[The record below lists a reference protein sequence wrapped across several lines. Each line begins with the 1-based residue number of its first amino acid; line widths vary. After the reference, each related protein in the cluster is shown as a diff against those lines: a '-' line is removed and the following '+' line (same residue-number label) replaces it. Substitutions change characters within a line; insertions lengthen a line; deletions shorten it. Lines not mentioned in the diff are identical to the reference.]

1 MNKLDTAIKNLERS
15 MDMAAARKPL
25 PEDVEARLPLPLKS
39 PSRSLPAVMPK
50 PRIRD
55 NLQAKNQLSRLLSQ
69 TYAALKKYGENA
81 DTTEMRDAMF
91 QEILGDYDIADVEKA
106 FLQYLK
112 TSREVPIPADI
123 LAIIDPQ
130 TQPLSEAVYIRISRK
145 EPCDRDAAEWE
156 YLRQF
161 EAEQFKRLRR

>member
-1 MNKLDTAIKNLERS
+1 MNKLDTAIKNLERA
-15 MDMAAARKPL
+15 MDMAVSRQPR
-25 PEDVEARLPLPLKS
+25 PEGAEARLPLPLKS
-39 PSRSLPAVMPK
+39 PSRSSPAVMPK

-55 NLQAKNQLSRLLSQ
+55 SVQAQNQLSRLLAQ

-91 QEILGDYDIADVEKA
+91 QEILGDYAIADVEKA

-112 TSREVPIPADI
+112 TAREVPIPADI
-123 LAIIDPQ
+123 LAIVDPQ

-161 EAEQFKRLRR
+161 EGEQFKRLRR